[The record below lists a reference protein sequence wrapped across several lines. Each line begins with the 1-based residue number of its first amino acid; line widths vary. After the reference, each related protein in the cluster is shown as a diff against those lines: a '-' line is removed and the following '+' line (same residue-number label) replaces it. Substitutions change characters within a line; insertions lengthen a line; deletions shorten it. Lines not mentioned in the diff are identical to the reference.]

1 MLRALTDFL
10 DEEIACVA
18 DCEINDDPFFPIC
31 GVCSKRILICPSLIF
46 HESNVI

>member
-31 GVCSKRILICPSLIF
+31 GVCSKRIQVRTASRPAIDR
-46 HESNVI
+46 